1 MRTASP
7 TRDAADAH
15 SRFDRHHP
23 VWRQIMKKTLIVAA
37 LAGVAASAAHAQ
49 SSVTLY
55 GLIDAGIT
63 YTNNQH
69 GHSAWQETSGS
80 INGSRW
86 GLRGTEDLG
95 GGLKAIFTLENG
107 FGINNGS
114 LKQNGREFGRQAF
127 VGLAHNSFGSLTLG
141 RQYDSVVDY
150 LGPLSLTGT
159 QYGGTQFAHPFD
171 NDNLNNSFRINNSVK
186 YQSAN
191 YGGLKFGGLYGFSNS
206 TGFANNRAYSVGASY
221 SYMGFNVAAAY
232 LQLNNNINALALAAS
247 DPGAVAGDWTFAA
260 SRQRTWGAGLNYT
273 FGPATA
279 GFVFTQTRLT
289 NSAGISAGQSGVS
302 TGIPLAGGTR
312 FNNYEV
318 NGRYALTPAFS
329 LAGSYTYTD
338 SRLDGQ
344 TPSWH
349 QFNLQADY
357 ALSKRTD
364 LYLQSEYQ
372 RVNANGLAI
381 GANIN
386 GLGAASSTN
395 KQIAV
400 TAGMRHRF

>member
-1 MRTASP
+1 
-7 TRDAADAH
+7 
-15 SRFDRHHP
+15 
-23 VWRQIMKKTLIVAA
+23 MKRTLIVAA
-37 LAGVAASAAHAQ
+37 LSSVFATAAHAQ

-55 GLIDAGIT
+55 GLLDAGIT
-63 YTNNQH
+63 YTNNQG
-69 GHSAWQETSGS
+69 GHSAWQQSTGS
-80 INGSRW
+80 VNGSRW

-107 FGINNGS
+107 FGINNGT

-127 VGLAHNSFGSLTLG
+127 VGLTHNQFGSLTLG

-159 QYGGTQFAHPFD
+159 QFGGTQFAHPFD

-191 YGGLKFGGLYGFSNS
+191 YNGLKFGALYGFSNS
-206 TGFANNRAYSVGASY
+206 TSFANNRAYSVGVSY
-221 SYMGFNVAAAY
+221 NFMGFNVAAAY
-232 LQLNNNINALALAAS
+232 LQLNNNVNGLAQTVS

-260 SRQRTWGAGLNYT
+260 ARQRTWGAGLNYT

-289 NSAGISAGQSGVS
+289 DSVAISAGQSGV
-302 TGIPLAGGTR
+302 TGGVGLAGGVR
-312 FNNYEV
+312 FNNYEL
-318 NGRYALTPAFS
+318 NGRYALTPALS

-338 SRLDGQ
+338 GRIVGQ
-344 TPSWH
+344 SPNWH
-349 QFNLQADY
+349 QFNLQAAY

-364 LYLQSEYQ
+364 VYLQGEYQ
-372 RVNANGLAI
+372 KVNTDGLHLR
-381 GANIN
+381 ANIN
-386 GLGAASSTN
+386 GLGTASSNN
-395 KQIAV
+395 KQVAV
-400 TAGMRHRF
+400 TAGLRHRF

>member
-1 MRTASP
+1 
-7 TRDAADAH
+7 
-15 SRFDRHHP
+15 
-23 VWRQIMKKTLIVAA
+23 MKKTLIVAA
-37 LAGVAASAAHAQ
+37 LSGVFATAAHAQ

-63 YTNNQH
+63 YTNNQG
-69 GHSAWQETSGS
+69 GHSAWQQSTGS
-80 INGSRW
+80 VNGSRW
-86 GLRGTEDLG
+86 GLRGAEDLG

-107 FGINNGS
+107 FGINNGT

-127 VGLAHNSFGSLTLG
+127 VGLSHSVYGSVTLG

-171 NDNLNNSFRINNSVK
+171 NDNLNNSFRINNAVK

-191 YGGLKFGGLYGFSNS
+191 YNGLKFGALYGFSNS
-206 TGFANNRAYSVGASY
+206 SNFANNRAYSVGASY
-221 SYMGFNVAAAY
+221 SFMGFNVAAAY
-232 LQLNNNINALALAAS
+232 MQLNNNVNGLAQAVS

-260 SRQRTWGAGLNYT
+260 SRQRTWGAGLNYS

-289 NSAGISAGQSGVS
+289 DSVAISAGQSGV
-302 TGIPLAGGTR
+302 TGGITGLSGGTR
-312 FNNYEV
+312 FNNYEI
-318 NGRYALTPAFS
+318 NGRYALTPALS

-338 SRLDGQ
+338 GRIVGQ
-344 TPSWH
+344 SPKWH
-349 QFNLQADY
+349 QFNLQAAY

-364 LYLQSEYQ
+364 FYLQGEYQ
-372 RVNANGLAI
+372 KVNSDGLPLR
-381 GANIN
+381 ANIN
-386 GLGAASSTN
+386 GLGTASSNN
-395 KQIAV
+395 KQVAV
-400 TAGMRHRF
+400 TAGLRHRF